1 MSTSSARFQALLAG
15 LRYYWGGSAAKRVK
29 LMTAI
34 DLSSDTGLA
43 AMVLLTMN
51 LLLGLFLS
59 ARYNTVRNWPHRWLP
74 IFDIHNWTA
83 YVALG
88 LVFLHPTLLL
98 FSKTAGFAARDI
110 LFPIWSPKQTL
121 YNCLG
126 AVAFY
131 CVLFVVI
138 TSYLRARL
146 GSRLWKKLHYVS
158 YAAAAF
164 LFVHGILI
172 DPELNNRAP
181 DWLDGEKILVEVC
194 AALILAATIWRI
206 RYQPKKT
213 AVPTSVERVDYEPV

>member
-1 MSTSSARFQALLAG
+1 MDRFQPVLADWVTSG
-15 LRYYWGGSAAKRVK
+15 EKAPLERVK

-34 DLSSDTGLA
+34 DLSSDIGLV
-43 AMVLLTMN
+43 AMVLLTVN

-74 IFDIHNWTA
+74 LFDIHNWTA

-88 LVFLHPTLLL
+88 LVFLHPILLL
-98 FSKTAGFAARDI
+98 FSKTAGFGARDI
-110 LFPIWSPKQTL
+110 LFPVWSPKQTL

-126 AVAFY
+126 AIAFY

-172 DPELNNRAP
+172 DPELKNRAP
-181 DWLDGEKILVEVC
+181 DLLDGEKVLVEVC
-194 AALILAATIWRI
+194 AAIILAATTWRI
-206 RYQPKKT
+206 RYQPKKA
-213 AVPTSVERVDYEPV
+213 AVPTSVKRVDYEPV